1 MGSRNIPHLYIYKI
15 KTMKILKKIISES
28 LGVDKKNV
36 QTFSTKKQNIVLTE
50 QELEIL
56 LIKLNK
62 K

>member
-28 LGVDKKNV
+28 LVVDKKNV

-50 QELEIL
+50 QQLEIL

>member
-15 KTMKILKKIISES
+15 KTMKISKKIISES

-36 QTFSTKKQNIVLTE
+36 KTFSTKKQNIVLTE
-50 QELEIL
+50 EQLEKL

>member
-1 MGSRNIPHLYIYKI
+1 
-15 KTMKILKKIISES
+15 MKILKKIISES

-50 QELEIL
+50 QQLEIL

>member
-50 QELEIL
+50 QQLEIL